1 MSIPKPLPKAAA
13 PSPALLKGLELIPA
27 VFEAVGSSF
36 FPLGKVGMG
45 HRTNA
50 MFGWFIVDGVHL
62 DNAVG
67 VALSC
72 RHNSQMVCVSS
83 SNSVGFALSQPRVEV
98 RCVSTLGKIEKEDS
112 NSISVA
118 LSRWRY
124 PHQLNA
130 SVTTADNSHHDSHR
144 HGFLCF
150 HSSNDIQPLNPF
162 FYAHLHTF
170 CPKSVE
176 V

>member
-1 MSIPKPLPKAAA
+1 MGQAALSNEKQSA
-13 PSPALLKGLELIPA
+13 LFLCLSQSPSPKQPHLPSPPKGGELIPS
-27 VFEAVGSSF
+27 VFEAVGSSSLS
-36 FPLGKVGMG
+36 LGKVGMG
-45 HRTNA
+45 LRTKA
-50 MFGWFIVDGVHL
+50 MYGWFIVDGVHP

-67 VALSC
+67 VALS
-72 RHNSQMVCVSS
+72 R
-83 SNSVGFALSQPRVEV
+83 R
-98 RCVSTLGKIEKEDS
+98 
-112 NSISVA
+112 
-118 LSRWRY
+118 RY

-150 HSSNDIQPLNPF
+150 HSSNDNQPLNTF

>member
-1 MSIPKPLPKAAA
+1 MRNSLPFFCVYPKA
-13 PSPALLKGLELIPA
+13 PPQSSRTSPDLLKGMDLISA
-27 VFEAVGSSF
+27 VFEAVGSSS

-45 HRTNA
+45 LRIKA
-50 MFGWFIVDGVHL
+50 MYGWFIVDGMPP
-62 DNAVG
+62 DNSVG
-67 VALSC
+67 VALS
-72 RHNSQMVCVSS
+72 R
-83 SNSVGFALSQPRVEV
+83 R
-98 RCVSTLGKIEKEDS
+98 
-112 NSISVA
+112 
-118 LSRWRY
+118 RY

-170 CPKSVE
+170 YCKRTPKKAKNSE
-176 V
+176 IEHLF

>member
-1 MSIPKPLPKAAA
+1 MTEKQLFYPLLSVYFSLILGDLQKEKLQIVSIFRFGHKKRGLFQCPPK
-13 PSPALLKGLELIPA
+13 GGELIPS
-27 VFEAVGSSF
+27 VFEAVGSSSLS
-36 FPLGKVGMG
+36 LGKVGMG
-45 HRTNA
+45 LRTKA
-50 MFGWFIVDGVHL
+50 MYGWFIVDGVHP

-67 VALSC
+67 VALS
-72 RHNSQMVCVSS
+72 R
-83 SNSVGFALSQPRVEV
+83 R
-98 RCVSTLGKIEKEDS
+98 
-112 NSISVA
+112 
-118 LSRWRY
+118 RY

-150 HSSNDIQPLNPF
+150 HSSNDNQPLNTF

>member
-1 MSIPKPLPKAAA
+1 MGQAALSNEKQSAFFCIYPKA
-13 PSPALLKGLELIPA
+13 PPQSSRTSPGLLKGLELIPS

-36 FPLGKVGMG
+36 FPLGKVGMELL
-45 HRTNA
+45 TKA
-50 MFGWFIVDGVHL
+50 MYGWFIVDGMHH
-62 DNAVG
+62 DNSVG
-67 VALSC
+67 VALS
-72 RHNSQMVCVSS
+72 R
-83 SNSVGFALSQPRVEV
+83 R
-98 RCVSTLGKIEKEDS
+98 
-112 NSISVA
+112 
-118 LSRWRY
+118 RY

-150 HSSNDIQPLNPF
+150 HSSNDNQPLNPF

>member
-1 MSIPKPLPKAAA
+1 MNSKVWGRLLSVMRNSLPFFFVYPKA
-13 PSPALLKGLELIPA
+13 PPQSSRTSPDLLKGLELIPA

-50 MFGWFIVDGVHL
+50 MFGWFIVDGMHL
-62 DNAVG
+62 DN
-67 VALSC
+67 
-72 RHNSQMVCVSS
+72 
-83 SNSVGFALSQPRVEV
+83 SVRFALSR
-98 RCVSTLGKIEKEDS
+98 R
-112 NSISVA
+112 
-118 LSRWRY
+118 RY

-130 SVTTADNSHHDSHR
+130 SVTTADISHHDSHR

-150 HSSNDIQPLNPF
+150 YSSNDNQPLNPF

>member
-1 MSIPKPLPKAAA
+1 MRNSLPFFLCLSKC
-13 PSPALLKGLELIPA
+13 PPQSSRTSPDLLKGLELILA
-27 VFEAVGSSF
+27 VLETVGSSF
-36 FPLGKVGMG
+36 FPLGKVGMELC
-45 HRTNA
+45 TKA
-50 MFGWFIVDGVHL
+50 MYGWFIVDGVHP
-62 DNAVG
+62 DNSVG
-67 VALSC
+67 FALSC
-72 RHNSQMVCVSS
+72 GGNSQMVCVSS
-83 SNSVGFALSQPRVEV
+83 SNSIG
-98 RCVSTLGKIEKEDS
+98 
-112 NSISVA
+112 VA
-118 LSRWRY
+118 LSRRRY

-150 HSSNDIQPLNPF
+150 HSSNDNQPLNPF

>member
-1 MSIPKPLPKAAA
+1 MRNSLPFFCVYPKA
-13 PSPALLKGLELIPA
+13 PPQSSRTSPDLLKGMDLIPA

-36 FPLGKVGMG
+36 FPLGKVGMELL
-45 HRTNA
+45 TKA
-50 MFGWFIVDGVHL
+50 MYGWFIVDGMHL

-67 VALSC
+67 VALS
-72 RHNSQMVCVSS
+72 RRRNSQMVCVSS
-83 SNSVGFALSQPRVEV
+83 SNSIG
-98 RCVSTLGKIEKEDS
+98 
-112 NSISVA
+112 VA
-118 LSRWRY
+118 LSRRRY

-150 HSSNDIQPLNPF
+150 HSSNDNQPLNPF
-162 FYAHLHTF
+162 FYAHLQTF

>member
-1 MSIPKPLPKAAA
+1 MNSKVWGRLLSVMRNSLPFFCVYPKAPPQSSRTSPVLPK
-13 PSPALLKGLELIPA
+13 GGELIPS
-27 VFEAVGSSF
+27 VFEAVGSSSLS
-36 FPLGKVGMG
+36 LGKVGMG
-45 HRTNA
+45 LRTKA
-50 MFGWFIVDGVHL
+50 MYGWFIVDGVHP

-67 VALSC
+67 VALS
-72 RHNSQMVCVSS
+72 R
-83 SNSVGFALSQPRVEV
+83 R
-98 RCVSTLGKIEKEDS
+98 
-112 NSISVA
+112 
-118 LSRWRY
+118 RY

-130 SVTTADNSHHDSHR
+130 SVTTAENSHHDSHR

-150 HSSNDIQPLNPF
+150 HSSNDNQPLNTF

>member
-1 MSIPKPLPKAAA
+1 MGRLLSVMRNSLPFFLCLSKC
-13 PSPALLKGLELIPA
+13 PPQSSRTSPDLLKGLELIPS
-27 VFEAVGSSF
+27 VFEAVGSSSLS
-36 FPLGKVGMG
+36 LGKVGMG
-45 HRTNA
+45 LRTKA
-50 MFGWFIVDGVHL
+50 MYGWFIVDGMHP

-67 VALSC
+67 FALS
-72 RHNSQMVCVSS
+72 RRRNSQMVCVSS
-83 SNSVGFALSQPRVEV
+83 SNSIEVALSQR
-98 RCVSTLGKIEKEDS
+98 
-112 NSISVA
+112 
-118 LSRWRY
+118 RY

-130 SVTTADNSHHDSHR
+130 SATTADNSHHDSHR

>member
-1 MSIPKPLPKAAA
+1 MNSKVWGRLLSVMRNSLPFFCVYPKA
-13 PSPALLKGLELIPA
+13 PPQSSRTSPDLLKGMDLIPA

-36 FPLGKVGMG
+36 FPLGKVGMELL
-45 HRTNA
+45 TKA
-50 MFGWFIVDGVHL
+50 MYGWFIVDGVHL

-67 VALSC
+67 VALS
-72 RHNSQMVCVSS
+72 R
-83 SNSVGFALSQPRVEV
+83 R
-98 RCVSTLGKIEKEDS
+98 
-112 NSISVA
+112 
-118 LSRWRY
+118 RY

-150 HSSNDIQPLNPF
+150 HSSNDNQPLNSF
-162 FYAHLHTF
+162 FYAHFHTF

>member
-1 MSIPKPLPKAAA
+1 MRNSLPLFCVYPKA
-13 PSPALLKGLELIPA
+13 PPQSSRTSPDLLKGMDLIPA
-27 VFEAVGSSF
+27 VFEVVGSSF

-45 HRTNA
+45 LRTNA
-50 MFGWFIVDGVHL
+50 MYGWLIVDGMHP

-72 RHNSQMVCVSS
+72 RRNSQMVCVSS
-83 SNSVGFALSQPRVEV
+83 SNSIEVTLSQR
-98 RCVSTLGKIEKEDS
+98 
-112 NSISVA
+112 
-118 LSRWRY
+118 RY

-130 SVTTADNSHHDSHR
+130 SATTADNSHHDSHR

-150 HSSNDIQPLNPF
+150 HSSNDNQPLNPF

>member
-1 MSIPKPLPKAAA
+1 MNSKVWGRLLSVMRNSLPFFCVYPKAPPQSSRTSPVLPK
-13 PSPALLKGLELIPA
+13 GGELIPS
-27 VFEAVGSSF
+27 VFEAVGSSSLS
-36 FPLGKVGMG
+36 LGKVGMG
-45 HRTNA
+45 LRTKA
-50 MFGWFIVDGVHL
+50 MYGWFIVDGVHP

-67 VALSC
+67 VALS
-72 RHNSQMVCVSS
+72 R
-83 SNSVGFALSQPRVEV
+83 R
-98 RCVSTLGKIEKEDS
+98 
-112 NSISVA
+112 
-118 LSRWRY
+118 RY

-150 HSSNDIQPLNPF
+150 HSSNDNQPLNTF

>member
-1 MSIPKPLPKAAA
+1 MRNSLPFFFVYPKA
-13 PSPALLKGLELIPA
+13 PPQSSRTSPDLLKGLELIPA

-36 FPLGKVGMG
+36 FPLDKVGMG
-45 HRTNA
+45 LRTKA
-50 MFGWFIVDGVHL
+50 MYGWLIVDGMHL
-62 DNAVG
+62 DN
-67 VALSC
+67 
-72 RHNSQMVCVSS
+72 
-83 SNSVGFALSQPRVEV
+83 SV
-98 RCVSTLGKIEKEDS
+98 
-112 NSISVA
+112 SVA
-118 LSRWRY
+118 LNRRRY

-150 HSSNDIQPLNPF
+150 HSSNDNQPLNPF

>member
-1 MSIPKPLPKAAA
+1 MGQAALSNEKQSAPFFCVYPKAPPQSSSPSPVLPKGFA
-13 PSPALLKGLELIPA
+13 LIPS
-27 VFEAVGSSF
+27 VFEAVGSSSLS
-36 FPLGKVGMG
+36 LGKVGMG
-45 HRTNA
+45 LRTKA
-50 MFGWFIVDGVHL
+50 MYGWFIVDGMHP

-67 VALSC
+67 FALS
-72 RHNSQMVCVSS
+72 RRRNSQMVCVSS
-83 SNSVGFALSQPRVEV
+83 SNS
-98 RCVSTLGKIEKEDS
+98 IE
-112 NSISVA
+112 VA
-118 LSRWRY
+118 LSRRRY

-130 SVTTADNSHHDSHR
+130 SATTADNSHHDSHR

-150 HSSNDIQPLNPF
+150 HSSNDNQPLNPF

>member
-1 MSIPKPLPKAAA
+1 MGQAALSNEKQSALFCVCPKA
-13 PSPALLKGLELIPA
+13 PRQSSRTSPDLLKGLELIPA
-27 VFEAVGSSF
+27 VFEVVGSSF

-45 HRTNA
+45 LRTKA
-50 MFGWFIVDGVHL
+50 MYGWFIVDGVHP
-62 DNAVG
+62 DNAVT
-67 VALSC
+67 VALS
-72 RHNSQMVCVSS
+72 
-83 SNSVGFALSQPRVEV
+83 
-98 RCVSTLGKIEKEDS
+98 
-112 NSISVA
+112 
-118 LSRWRY
+118 RY

-130 SVTTADNSHHDSHR
+130 SVTTANNSPHDSHR

-150 HSSNDIQPLNPF
+150 HSSNDNQPLNPF

>member
-1 MSIPKPLPKAAA
+1 MNSKVWGRLLSVMRNSLPFFCVYPKAPPQSSRTSPVLPKW
-13 PSPALLKGLELIPA
+13 LELIPA

-36 FPLGKVGMG
+36 FPLGKVGMEL
-45 HRTNA
+45 RTKA
-50 MFGWFIVDGVHL
+50 MYGWFIVDGMHL
-62 DNAVG
+62 D
-67 VALSC
+67 S
-72 RHNSQMVCVSS
+72 
-83 SNSVGFALSQPRVEV
+83 
-98 RCVSTLGKIEKEDS
+98 
-112 NSISVA
+112 SISVV
-118 LSRWRY
+118 LSRRRY

-150 HSSNDIQPLNPF
+150 YSSNDNHPLNPF

-170 CPKSVE
+170 CLKSVE

>member
-1 MSIPKPLPKAAA
+1 M
-13 PSPALLKGLELIPA
+13 PSKGGELIPS
-27 VFEAVGSSF
+27 VFEAVGASSLS
-36 FPLGKVGMG
+36 LGKVGMG
-45 HRTNA
+45 LRTKA
-50 MFGWFIVDGVHL
+50 MYGWFIVDGVHP

-67 VALSC
+67 VALS
-72 RHNSQMVCVSS
+72 R
-83 SNSVGFALSQPRVEV
+83 R
-98 RCVSTLGKIEKEDS
+98 
-112 NSISVA
+112 
-118 LSRWRY
+118 RY

-150 HSSNDIQPLNPF
+150 HSSNDNQPLNPF

>member
-1 MSIPKPLPKAAA
+1 MGQAALSNEKQSALFCVCPKA
-13 PSPALLKGLELIPA
+13 PRQSSRTSTDLLKGLELIPA
-27 VFEAVGSSF
+27 VFEVVGSSF
-36 FPLGKVGMG
+36 FPLGKVGLG
-45 HRTNA
+45 LRTKA
-50 MFGWFIVDGVHL
+50 MYGWFIVDGMHL

-72 RHNSQMVCVSS
+72 RGNSQMVCVSS
-83 SNSVGFALSQPRVEV
+83 SNSIG
-98 RCVSTLGKIEKEDS
+98 
-112 NSISVA
+112 VA
-118 LSRWRY
+118 LSRRRY

-150 HSSNDIQPLNPF
+150 HSSNDNQPLNSF
-162 FYAHLHTF
+162 FYAHFHTF